1 MHGVP
6 PPMTAIRPWI
16 MRHCPPRWREGIY
29 YRVFQSRAPGF
40 PTLYREAPLEYGRN
54 AFMWNLIP
62 GDIISGCV
70 AFTGL
75 YEWHLTQRIVELV
88 KGGAARF
95 IDVGA
100 NMGYFSVLWAS
111 LNPASKVTSF
121 EPVGRNV
128 ELLTGN
134 RDGNRLGDRIEI
146 IGKAVSDSDG
156 ELTFDAGPPDQ
167 TGWGGISTAGSLII
181 PCVRLDDVI
190 GDEPVDLMKVDVEGA
205 EALVLRG
212 AGRLLSRGIIRRI
225 VFEYNP
231 ERAAEHEASNARS
244 IVERHGYRC
253 RRLGADAGMWLAER
267 FN

>member
-1 MHGVP
+1 
-6 PPMTAIRPWI
+6 MTAKRPWI

-29 YRVFQSRAPGF
+29 YRVFQSRAGRF
-40 PTLYREAPLEYGRN
+40 SSLYREAPLQYGHN
-54 AFMWNLIP
+54 AFMWNLVR

-75 YEWHLTQRIVELV
+75 YEWHLTRKIVELV

-111 LNPASKVTSF
+111 LNPTSKVTSF
-121 EPVGRNV
+121 EPVARNV

-146 IGKAVSDSDG
+146 IAKAVSDFSG
-156 ELTFDAGPPDQ
+156 QLTFDAGPPEQ
-167 TGWGGISTAGSLII
+167 TGWGGISGAGALSI
-181 PCVRLDDVI
+181 PCVRLDDLI
-190 GDEPVDLMKVDVEGA
+190 GDESVDLMKIDVEGA

-212 AGRLLSRGIIRRI
+212 AERTLSRGFIRRI

-231 ERAAEHEASNARS
+231 ERASEHEASNARS

-267 FN
+267 LN